1 MILVFA
7 WCEPLGCGTVP
18 YDARSWE
25 ALDRSSRAPRRV
37 PSTTAV
43 RWLSVRRSVGSTR
56 GVRTTTAVRTASLP
70 LLVTRRELVAAG
82 IDLDIA
88 LRATRRGSWTEVVP
102 GAWWRAP
109 VDVTRGLRQT
119 AALQLLGPAAALTG
133 VDACQHYGLRDV
145 PEDGRVDVVVPHR
158 LRRDLGPSVRLHRTT
173 LCVDSDVMAGRRWAR
188 PVRAVHDACTGR
200 PLQDVR
206 ALVAAAV
213 GDGWVGSADLRRLV
227 DAGPRRGSAALRR
240 ALDDVDAGA
249 RSAPEAEAAEAV
261 ADAVRRRRLPPFL
274 LNPRL
279 LLDGRLVLVPDLWL
293 VGTGLG
299 AELDSV
305 RHHGSYDA
313 LDATLDRHE
322 RAAAY
327 GIVLVHRSPRRLR
340 ADPAGLVDELV
351 RRLPDCPAPPGLVVV
366 PQGPVLPGPRRQR

>member
-1 MILVFA
+1 M
-7 WCEPLGCGTVP
+7 
-18 YDARSWE
+18 
-25 ALDRSSRAPRRV
+25 
-37 PSTTAV
+37 
-43 RWLSVRRSVGSTR
+43 
-56 GVRTTTAVRTASLP
+56 RTTTAARTASLP
-70 LLVTRRELVAAG
+70 LLVTRRDLVGAG

-88 LRATRRGSWTEVVP
+88 LRATRRAMWTEVLP

-109 VDVTRGLRQT
+109 VEVTRGLRQA

-133 VDACQHYGLRDV
+133 VDACRQYGLRDV

-158 LRRDLGPSVRLHRTT
+158 VRRDLGPSVRLHRTT
-173 LCVDSDVMAGRRWAR
+173 AGVDADVMGGRRWAR
-188 PVRAVHDACTGR
+188 PVRAVRDACTGR
-200 PLQDVR
+200 PLRDVR

-213 GDGWVGSADLRRLV
+213 GDGWVGSAELRRVV
-227 DAGPRRGSAALRR
+227 DAGPRRGSAALCR

-249 RSAPEAEAAEAV
+249 RSAPEAEAA
-261 ADAVRRRRLPPFL
+261 DAVRRRRLPPFL
-274 LNPRL
+274 LNPQL

-313 LDATLDRHE
+313 LDATLARHE
-322 RAAAY
+322 RAAAC
-327 GIVLVHRSPRRLR
+327 GIVLAHRSPRRLR

-366 PQGPVLPGPRRQR
+366 PRSPVLPRPRQQH